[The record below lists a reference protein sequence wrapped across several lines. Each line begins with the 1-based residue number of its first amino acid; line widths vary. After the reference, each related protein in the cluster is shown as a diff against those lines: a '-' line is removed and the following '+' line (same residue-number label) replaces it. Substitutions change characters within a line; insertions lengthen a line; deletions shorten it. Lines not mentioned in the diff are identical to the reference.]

1 MAEDNPCLIFHIQSK
16 LETKLNLRVQ
26 ITCMRNKIYSFA
38 RIYEVQKIKKKIQV
52 AKRIR
57 TKLFKIYMVKSSTKF
72 QVAG

>member
-16 LETKLNLRVQ
+16 LETKLNLRVE
-26 ITCMRNKIYSFA
+26 ITCMRNKIYCLPGFM
-38 RIYEVQKIKKKIQV
+38 RLRKKKIQV

-57 TKLFKIYMVKSSTKF
+57 TKLFIIYMVKSSTKF